1 MNKLLKKFLFIIG
14 AYFIVAL
21 AYYGYMRFINKEAI
35 LVKITAIENQG
46 ADIKYVL
53 LKSTFKPNTPIDFSH
68 SSDSYNVGDIVG
80 GTIRYRHPKS
90 VVDFLKISY
99 GEGKY
104 FVESSKIVTK
114 KSKEKIDLYYLHLAE
129 KRWENVYVI
138 LRIIA
143 LFVVLMVVSY
153 VRNYFRNPGFLKI
166 DGSLVFRKRALITNV
181 KIIFYSFFVLVLA
194 GQFTEI
200 VPSDTL
206 LIKILFTLVAL
217 GFVGFFLVVE
227 ILGRKDYLSLDT
239 EYISF
244 RSFKKYREIPVSHIL
259 SFEFQPNTILLT
271 TELETIKISL
281 SELNIVSY
289 EENIQLELRRLLL
302 YRAEE
307 IIAPKN

>member
-1 MNKLLKKFLFIIG
+1 M
-14 AYFIVAL
+14 
-21 AYYGYMRFINKEAI
+21 
-35 LVKITAIENQG
+35 VKITAIENQG
-46 ADIKYVL
+46 EDIKYVQ
-53 LKSTFKPNTPIDFSH
+53 LKSTFNSNIPIDFSQYN
-68 SSDSYNVGDIVG
+68 DSYSVGDIVG
-80 GTIRYRHPKS
+80 ATIRYRNPQS

-99 GEGKY
+99 GEGNY

-114 KSKEKIDLYYLHLAE
+114 KSKEKIDLYYQYLTE
-129 KRWENVYVI
+129 KRWESVNAI

-143 LFVVLMVVSY
+143 FIVIVYIILNII
-153 VRNYFRNPGFLKI
+153 NYLKNPRFLKI
-166 DGSLVFRKRALITNV
+166 DGSLVFRKQALITNV
-181 KIIFYSFFVLVLA
+181 KIIFYSLLVLLLL
-194 GQFTEI
+194 GQFTDI

-227 ILGRKDYLSLDT
+227 ILGRRDYLSFDT

-281 SELNIVSY
+281 SELNIASY